1 MPDSPTFNLD
11 EEYYAEFK
19 AMIRARL
26 PGGAKLVADLRA
38 TYDQFFKD
46 EGLILSPREKD
57 KLFQLVLKEVIEEM
71 ENQETHP

>member
-1 MPDSPTFNLD
+1 MSDSPTFNPD

-26 PGGAKLVADLRA
+26 PTGAAVVAQLRA
-38 TYDQFFKD
+38 AYDGFFAD
-46 EGLILSPREKD
+46 EGISLSPREKD

-71 ENQETHP
+71 EAK